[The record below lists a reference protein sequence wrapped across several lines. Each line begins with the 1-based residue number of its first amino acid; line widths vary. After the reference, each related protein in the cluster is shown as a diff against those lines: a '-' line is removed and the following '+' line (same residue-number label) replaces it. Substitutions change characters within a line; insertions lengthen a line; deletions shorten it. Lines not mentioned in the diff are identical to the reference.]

1 MSRKNKPPDI
11 DKKCEMCE
19 EDIRKGSA
27 KVNCK
32 NPDCDIILHQKCFLA
47 AAKAIKMDSCDW
59 ICKNCC
65 DDTSTSTVIHNDGDV
80 VKELEVMKNEVR
92 QLSQMVNE
100 LTASNKLL
108 LEKIAHSASPTTS
121 DTVKE
126 VPLTY
131 SQAVKK
137 EGVKKSTSVLI
148 IRSKDEKESNFDV
161 MKNIKGKINPATD
174 KIGVNYTKLIKNGM
188 LVNCTDDDSLQKLKG
203 AVASKFERK
212 YEILT
217 PKPLRPRLIIP
228 DVDKSVQSKEEFIQ
242 HIEQGNPILSASDI
256 KVVSMLK
263 LKFSV
268 SFIIEVDPDVRKHI
282 LSRGYLFVAWQKCT
296 IRDYVSVTRCF
307 NCCRYGHVRKDC
319 KEKPVCSRCSG
330 EHSFRECNSN
340 TKKCINCAK
349 FNSFINKK
357 TGSKNY
363 NTVCTDHAASDTKCP
378 CFIKRCEQLK
388 SRIDYG

>member
-65 DDTSTSTVIHNDGDV
+65 DDTSTSTVIHNDDDV

-121 DTVKE
+121 DTVIE

-137 EGVKKSTSVLI
+137 EDVKKSTYVLI
-148 IRSKDEKESNFDV
+148 I
-161 MKNIKGKINPATD
+161 
-174 KIGVNYTKLIKNGM
+174 
-188 LVNCTDDDSLQKLKG
+188 
-203 AVASKFERK
+203 SKFERK

-282 LSRGYLFVAWQKCT
+282 LSRGYLFVSWQKCT
-296 IRDYVSVTRCF
+296 VRDYVSVTRCF
-307 NCCRYGHVRKDC
+307 NCCRYGHIRKDC
-319 KEKPVCSRCSG
+319 KEKPVCSQCCG

-357 TGSKNY
+357 TGSKI
-363 NTVCTDHAASDTKCP
+363 TILFVLIMLHQTPSAHV
-378 CFIKRCEQLK
+378 L
-388 SRIDYG
+388 

>member
-1 MSRKNKPPDI
+1 
-11 DKKCEMCE
+11 MCE
-19 EDIRKGSA
+19 KDIRKGSA

-65 DDTSTSTVIHNDGDV
+65 DDSSTSTVIHNDDDV
-80 VKELEVMKNEVR
+80 VKELEVMKNDVR

-108 LEKIAHSASPTTS
+108 LEKITHSTSPTTS

-131 SQAVKK
+131 SQSVKK
-137 EGVKKSTSVLI
+137 EDVKKSTSVLN

-174 KIGVNYTKLIKNGM
+174 KIGVNYTKLIKYGM

-203 AVASKFERK
+203 AVASIFERK

-242 HIEQGNPILSASDI
+242 HIEQGNSILSASDI

-263 LKFSV
+263 LIFSV
-268 SFIIEVDPDVRKHI
+268 SFIIEVDPDVII
-282 LSRGYLFVAWQKCT
+282 LTISMCVRCVVFLEVTFVSNLIVPDVLF
-296 IRDYVSVTRCF
+296 
-307 NCCRYGHVRKDC
+307 
-319 KEKPVCSRCSG
+319 
-330 EHSFRECNSN
+330 
-340 TKKCINCAK
+340 
-349 FNSFINKK
+349 
-357 TGSKNY
+357 
-363 NTVCTDHAASDTKCP
+363 DH
-378 CFIKRCEQLK
+378 L
-388 SRIDYG
+388 